1 MDLSGQASQ
10 ARFAS
15 YVEALVEVIG
25 HADRAEP
32 LNDYCVGLLMPG
44 ERKSVE
50 PMAAIVA
57 PARVSAKHQSLLHLV
72 GQAPWSDEAVL
83 QKIREL
89 VLPGI
94 ERQGRIEAWIVDDT
108 GFTKKGTHSVGVA
121 RQYCGRLGK
130 QDNCQVAVTLSI
142 ANHSASLPIAYRL
155 YLPET
160 WANDAARRKKTH
172 VPKDIRFKTKPQ
184 IALDQIRAAH
194 AEGVA
199 PGIVLAD
206 AGYGANSDFR
216 AGVSALNLP
225 YVVGIQSTPSVWPPG
240 QAPLPPK
247 PWSGRGRRPCN
258 VQRDDEHKP
267 VSVKDLALSLG
278 KKAWRSVTWR
288 EGSNAPL
295 ASRFA
300 TVRVHLA
307 ARDYKRTTPHPVEW
321 LLVEWP
327 KGEAAP
333 TKYWLSTLPEDT
345 PLATLVD
352 YAKLRWR
359 IERDYEELKGEL
371 GLSHY
376 EGRGWRGFHHHA
388 TLCIAAYGFL
398 ISEVDMLAPDR
409 SRDDLHRSGSPGA
422 PGTDG
427 DLGHAAA
434 TGREQGRVPAEQALL
449 CQGRAVV
456 LGGVKHHL
464 DDPFDIAVH
473 WRERPDVHAQ
483 SPRYRGPDLLAVKLL
498 AFNLAGFQD
507 LLSQRLQDSLFA
519 ELEAEPLHAANQP
532 SLVMT
537 HRRQGHGE
545 HLVVPPKPRHV
556 RKLMDIGWHSPRPLR
571 RMWGLFS
578 ADARG
583 NIRKKSADYQAYSP
597 HHTP

>member
-172 VPKDIRFKTKPQ
+172 VPKDVRFKTKPQ

-300 TVRVHLA
+300 AVRVHLA

-398 ISEVDMLAPDR
+398 ISERDAIPPSASRRRTMPRLPDGYR
-409 SRDDLHRSGSPGA
+409 PRGAADPSRTPHRKL
-422 PGTDG
+422 DRG
-427 DLGHAAA
+427 DQK
-434 TGREQGRVPAEQALL
+434 TP
-449 CQGRAVV
+449 
-456 LGGVKHHL
+456 
-464 DDPFDIAVH
+464 
-473 WRERPDVHAQ
+473 
-483 SPRYRGPDLLAVKLL
+483 
-498 AFNLAGFQD
+498 
-507 LLSQRLQDSLFA
+507 
-519 ELEAEPLHAANQP
+519 
-532 SLVMT
+532 
-537 HRRQGHGE
+537 HRRAR
-545 HLVVPPKPRHV
+545 KIPRAMSMLSV
-556 RKLMDIGWHSPRPLR
+556 
-571 RMWGLFS
+571 
-578 ADARG
+578 DAPT
-583 NIRKKSADYQAYSP
+583 NCNPIAFMTQ
-597 HHTP
+597 

>member
-1 MDLSGQASQ
+1 MTCRLALAGIGCELCDAEFCPVAGIKLPATQVLGPLLRGVPEAPLAIDAPADHRSFREIVYTEEDEVGYLSFDFYNGAMSTSQ
-10 ARFAS
+10 CTR
-15 YVEALVEVIG
+15 LVEVIG

-300 TVRVHLA
+300 AVRVHLA

-327 KGEAAP
+327 EGEAAP

-388 TLCIAAYGFL
+388 TLCIAAYGFSDL
-398 ISEVDMLAPDR
+398 GTGRDSPLSLPAAHDASPTRRLSTPRRRRSVPNATSKTR
-409 SRDDLHRSGSPGA
+409 SRRSENASPSRSQN
-422 PGTDG
+422 PS
-427 DLGHAAA
+427 
-434 TGREQGRVPAEQALL
+434 R
-449 CQGRAVV
+449 
-456 LGGVKHHL
+456 
-464 DDPFDIAVH
+464 
-473 WRERPDVHAQ
+473 DVHAV
-483 SPRYRGPDLLAVKLL
+483 SRRPDDLQPDCVYDTVKLTR
-498 AFNLAGFQD
+498 
-507 LLSQRLQDSLFA
+507 LLHFTVEWAKD
-519 ELEAEPLHAANQP
+519 
-532 SLVMT
+532 
-537 HRRQGHGE
+537 
-545 HLVVPPKPRHV
+545 
-556 RKLMDIGWHSPRPLR
+556 
-571 RMWGLFS
+571 
-578 ADARG
+578 
-583 NIRKKSADYQAYSP
+583 
-597 HHTP
+597 

>member
-44 ERKSVE
+44 ERKSAE

-225 YVVGIQSTPSVWPPG
+225 YRHPIDAQRVATRSGAFAS
-240 QAPLPPK
+240 QA
-247 PWSGRGRRPCN
+247 
-258 VQRDDEHKP
+258 
-267 VSVKDLALSLG
+267 
-278 KKAWRSVTWR
+278 
-288 EGSNAPL
+288 
-295 ASRFA
+295 
-300 TVRVHLA
+300 
-307 ARDYKRTTPHPVEW
+307 
-321 LLVEWP
+321 VEWP
-327 KGEAAP
+327 RPAPLQRAARRRTQACLGQRPGSELRQKGMAQR
-333 TKYWLSTLPEDT
+333 Y
-345 PLATLVD
+345 LAGG
-352 YAKLRWR
+352 
-359 IERDYEELKGEL
+359 IERAACFPLRRRSGAPRRA
-371 GLSHY
+371 GLQANHTASGRMAARRMA
-376 EGRGWRGFHHHA
+376 EGRGGSHK
-388 TLCIAAYGFL
+388 I
-398 ISEVDMLAPDR
+398 LAF
-409 SRDDLHRSGSPGA
+409 DLAR
-422 PGTDG
+422 
-427 DLGHAAA
+427 GHASRH
-434 TGREQGRVPAEQALL
+434 TCRL
-449 CQGRAVV
+449 CQTA
-456 LGGVKHHL
+456 
-464 DDPFDIAVH
+464 
-473 WRERPDVHAQ
+473 
-483 SPRYRGPDLLAVKLL
+483 LA
-498 AFNLAGFQD
+498 
-507 LLSQRLQDSLFA
+507 
-519 ELEAEPLHAANQP
+519 
-532 SLVMT
+532 
-537 HRRQGHGE
+537 HR
-545 HLVVPPKPRHV
+545 
-556 RKLMDIGWHSPRPLR
+556 
-571 RMWGLFS
+571 
-578 ADARG
+578 
-583 NIRKKSADYQAYSP
+583 
-597 HHTP
+597 T